1 MTLMTLMTDWEP
13 QYGWVSSSLV

>member
-13 QYGWVSSSLV
+13 QYCCVSSSLV